1 MVEWSCTKERINER
15 GPCIFVEWSCA
26 NKINKSLR
34 TLSLGRMQCTKER
47 INEKGPNIS
56 VEWSYAHKRSKW
68 VGTISSG
75 WMIVHI
81 ASVKIPE
88 CKENISPSTFY
99 GQLPNY
105 NSHVFSLIYPVDDFS
120 LKEVRTWGQCKFSF
134 YCSCVWCE
142 SRKSGGKGSS
152 RFPCVNPMV
161 ETSSHRVTFRNP
173 SNINDGAPLRKQS
186 TGLTRWLFPQK
197 SSTAD
202 LQPDSK

>member
-1 MVEWSCTKERINER
+1 
-15 GPCIFVEWSCA
+15 
-26 NKINKSLR
+26 
-34 TLSLGRMQCTKER
+34 
-47 INEKGPNIS
+47 
-56 VEWSYAHKRSKW
+56 
-68 VGTISSG
+68 
-75 WMIVHI
+75 MIVHI

-173 SNINDGAPLRKQS
+173 SNIVDCFRRKAPPQTSNRIPNRDP
-186 TGLTRWLFPQK
+186 TRRDVNLGYGW
-197 SSTAD
+197 TA
-202 LQPDSK
+202 SAWNS